1 MTNNEKQQKLVEA
14 RERAE
19 IAVQAHNELIL
30 DGKIDDKVE
39 QEIVD
44 AVNEYTSIARVFAF
58 SECKATDNPM
68 HEACRRLTFATIKAK
83 ARPVE
88 EGSKIKILE
97 IEDSAKIIDLK
108 KLMKFCD
115 GHLGED
121 DGWIYALEKFN
132 FLLTAQKARDLGIN
146 PKEINDSYSM
156 RDISRQYD
164 LGKNPASKTN
174 LLKTLNAIVQKMLGE
189 EYKAVSHDVN
199 FLLSI
204 YSKKG
209 RKALQVS
216 CANHGHM
223 RQYVQEICHR
233 ILTGESYSVEYK
245 RVKSK

>member
-1 MTNNEKQQKLVEA
+1 MAKTNEQKLRDA

-19 IAVQAHNELIL
+19 IAVKAHNELIL

-44 AVNEYTSIARVFAF
+44 AVNEYTSIARLIAF
-58 SECKATDNPM
+58 IECKSAENPM
-68 HEACRRLTFATIKAK
+68 HEACIRLTFPTIKAK
-83 ARPVE
+83 SRPVE
-88 EGSKIKILE
+88 EGSKIKVLE
-97 IEDSAKIIDLK
+97 IDDSAKVIDLK

-115 GHLGED
+115 GHLGAD
-121 DGWIYALEKFN
+121 DKWVYALEKFN
-132 FLLTAQKARDLGIN
+132 FLMTAQKARDLGIR
-146 PKEINDSYSM
+146 PTEINDSYSM

-174 LLKTLNAIVQKMLGE
+174 LLKTLTTIVQMMIGE
-189 EYKAVSHDVN
+189 EFKPVSHDVN

-209 RKALQVS
+209 RNALQVS
-216 CANHGHM
+216 CANHTHM

-233 ILTGESYSVEYK
+233 ILTDGVYNVDFK
-245 RVKSK
+245 RASKK